1 MILGCEK
8 FTRKTNQLKAPRKA
22 DFKGQLQIYVL
33 ESDSHSLTHRKIHKQ
48 RGHKAWPSHSEWELF
63 ASLGL

>member
-8 FTRKTNQLKAPRKA
+8 FTSKTNQLKAPRKA

-48 RGHKAWPSHSEWELF
+48 QGHKAWPSHSEWELF